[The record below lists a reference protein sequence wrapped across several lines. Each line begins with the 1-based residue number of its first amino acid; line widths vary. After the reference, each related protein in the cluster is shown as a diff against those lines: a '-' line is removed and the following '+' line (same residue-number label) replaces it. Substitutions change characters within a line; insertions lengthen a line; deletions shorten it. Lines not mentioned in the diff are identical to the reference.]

1 MHADLERVINLQQL
15 DTKVT
20 QARKTLAE
28 APERE
33 KAFDERLTSAKS
45 RLADA
50 KAALAASQE
59 ARRAIEK
66 EVAVHQ
72 GRLSKYRDQAM
83 AVKTNEEYH
92 AVQKEIS
99 YAQTEIKA
107 LEDRVLEQMLEADE
121 LTAAVKLTER
131 ELSDAQIAAEATR
144 KAM

>member
-1 MHADLERVINLQQL
+1 MNADLERVIALQHL
-15 DTKVT
+15 DSAAHDA
-20 QARKTLAE
+20 QRRLAAE
-28 APERE
+28 PERTRSLE
-33 KAFDERLTSAKS
+33 ARVETAKQRVVDAKQRLT
-45 RLADA
+45 DN
-50 KAALAASQE
+50 QH
-59 ARRAIEK
+59 RRREIEK

-72 GRLSKYRDQAM
+72 GRLSKFREQAM